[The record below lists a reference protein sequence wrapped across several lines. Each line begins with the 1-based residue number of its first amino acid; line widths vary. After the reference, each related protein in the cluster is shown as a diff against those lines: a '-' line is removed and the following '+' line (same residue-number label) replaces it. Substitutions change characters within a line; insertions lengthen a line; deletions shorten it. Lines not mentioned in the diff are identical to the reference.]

1 MSKSHRH
8 EFTLGEDHLIC
19 TKCGYRVPLISHDVE
34 EKPPITLWAFI
45 ERLGGLGGKA
55 LYFHR
60 VLNVREVIEIVFES
74 RGNFRPHIFSLEQ
87 YESFEE
93 RHSGRYTSLFDIKAA
108 KTGHILER
116 DEKHIFLTL
125 SRDDLLDEYFRVEA
139 AQREYWKN
147 SQPSKRG
154 FTEKELKFVRLE
166 VKLGKIQSLNFT
178 DYVGSIEVFNGKEVI
193 LGKIRPYIR
202 GSK

>member
-55 LYFHR
+55 LYFYR
-60 VLNVREVIEIVFES
+60 VLNVREAIEIVFK
-74 RGNFRPHIFSLEQ
+74 RGDRKHIFSLIE
-87 YESFEE
+87 YEFLRE
-93 RHSGRYTSLFDIKAA
+93 RAIQASKP
-108 KTGHILER
+108 GHMLER

-125 SRDDLLDEYFRVEA
+125 SRDDLLDEYFRVET
-139 AQREYWKN
+139 AQREHWKN
-147 SQPSKRG
+147 SWPHMRG

-178 DYVGSIEVFNGKEVI
+178 DYIGSIEAFNGKEET
-193 LGKIRPYIR
+193 LDKLRLYIR
-202 GSK
+202 GSKQHE

>member
-19 TKCGYRVPLISHDVE
+19 SKCGYRVPLISHDVE

-55 LYFHR
+55 LYFYR
-60 VLNVREVIEIVFES
+60 VLNVREVIEIVFKS
-74 RGNFRPHIFSLEQ
+74 GGHPHHIFSLEQ
-87 YESFEE
+87 YESFKK
-93 RHSGRYTSLFDIKAA
+93 RHSGRYKSLSDIKAA
-108 KTGHILER
+108 ETGHILER
-116 DEKHIFLTL
+116 DEKHIFLAL

-147 SQPSKRG
+147 SQPSYRG

-178 DYVGSIEVFNGKEVI
+178 DYVGSIETFNGKEEIFYKLRSYFGV
-193 LGKIRPYIR
+193 
-202 GSK
+202 SN